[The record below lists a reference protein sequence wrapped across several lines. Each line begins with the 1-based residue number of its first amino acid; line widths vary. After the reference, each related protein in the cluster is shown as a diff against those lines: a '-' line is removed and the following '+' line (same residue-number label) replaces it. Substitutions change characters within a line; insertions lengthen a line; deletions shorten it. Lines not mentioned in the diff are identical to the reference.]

1 MKISLKE
8 CRQSVLSSSQP
19 IPPAPTNRARVL
31 LKSIVG
37 RGMGRGGLDL
47 VMRWMIKIVCGLNIV
62 FLHKYVFRAREFQ
75 VVWSPGHY
83 ELFCA
88 Q

>member
-37 RGMGRGGLDL
+37 RGMGCGGLDL

-62 FLHKYVFRAREFQ
+62 YL
-75 VVWSPGHY
+75 GHVSSKLSGVLDITNY
-83 ELFCA
+83 FWA